1 MTAVLTEIQDQI
13 EEIRGL
19 SKKGKATRK
28 QIRQSLND
36 LWEWIDAEM
45 DESYKNEFIQSVM
58 EVK

>member
-1 MTAVLTEIQDQI
+1 MEAVLTEIQDRLW
-13 EEIRGL
+13 EIHGL

-36 LWEWIDAEM
+36 LWEWIDSEM

>member
-1 MTAVLTEIQDQI
+1 MEAVLTKIQERLWEIH
-13 EEIRGL
+13 GL

-45 DESYKNEFIQSVM
+45 DESYKNEFIHSVM

>member
-1 MTAVLTEIQDQI
+1 MEAVLTEIQDRLW
-13 EEIRGL
+13 EIHGL

-45 DESYKNEFIQSVM
+45 DESYKNEFIHSVM

>member
-1 MTAVLTEIQDQI
+1 MEAVLTEIQDRVW
-13 EEIRGL
+13 EIHGL

-36 LWEWIDAEM
+36 LWELIEVELTQSRRND
-45 DESYKNEFIQSVM
+45 FIQSVM

>member
-1 MTAVLTEIQDQI
+1 MAAVLTEIQDQI

-28 QIRQSLND
+28 QIRQSLKD
-36 LWEWIDAEM
+36 LWEWIDSEM